1 MRGSPQQLRHVL
13 ARSLSHLVT
22 GSLVLTA
29 AAVSV
34 AAWAAFALAMAPT
47 PAAAVTISA
56 AAIGEQRLL
65 FPSDIGPTVV
75 SPISDG
81 TIQQSPVAALAV
93 ATEPS
98 AASEQQTGSSAIS
111 SARRDDFSLLD
122 STMATTLSVDQQR
135 AALVASAAT
144 RGYEASTIEASY
156 PIDASIFQTPAL
168 RAGDVVE
175 ATISFYYC
183 VQGETSEIGDGGS
196 FCDVMRDGTVVYDGA
211 AACAWAYLGQRFVV
225 VGDPLERIYT
235 CADTGSAVH
244 GLHRDIWFY
253 TAEAGW
259 AWQLNIGTKGLLVIV
274 D

>member
-1 MRGSPQQLRHVL
+1 M
-13 ARSLSHLVT
+13 T

-34 AAWAAFALAMAPT
+34 AAWAAFALAMTPT

-56 AAIGEQRLL
+56 ATAVELRLL
-65 FPSDIGPTVV
+65 PASDIAPTAA
-75 SPISDG
+75 SLNNSAD
-81 TIQQSPVAALAV
+81 TIQQSPVAALA
-93 ATEPS
+93 ATTEAS
-98 AASEQQTGSSAIS
+98 AASERQTGNSAIS
-111 SARRDDFSLLD
+111 SARSEDLSLLD
-122 STMATTLSVDQQR
+122 PAMATTLSADQRR
-135 AALVASAAT
+135 AALVARAAA
-144 RGYEASTIEASY
+144 RDDEAPIIEASY
-156 PIDASIFQTPAL
+156 PIDASILQTPAL

-183 VQGETSEIGDGGS
+183 ARGETPEGGDGGA